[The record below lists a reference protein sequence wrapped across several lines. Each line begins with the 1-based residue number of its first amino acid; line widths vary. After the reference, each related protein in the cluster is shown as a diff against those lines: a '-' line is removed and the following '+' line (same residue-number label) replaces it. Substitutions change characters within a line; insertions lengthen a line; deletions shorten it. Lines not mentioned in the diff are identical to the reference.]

1 MVTQSTD
8 IEMKEELE
16 FSDAKEEATYWRQMK
31 EEYVQKLQEIRD
43 EYDDF
48 QEGSR
53 ELEAELEAQLEQSES
68 RIKELLAIKQRLEEE
83 NETLKEKLD
92 STQSEAYVQITALQ
106 DENAK
111 LRAIKDEMQK
121 YIRELEQSNDDLERA
136 KRATVCSLEDF
147 EQRLNQAIERNA
159 FLENELDEKEE
170 LVVTVQRLK
179 DESRDLKAELAVS
192 SKVNPAT
199 KTAIEEANDEF
210 KENNHFLERNA
221 DSVDNATN
229 TTPLQVKEVRDR
241 INGRLHHPASAPTN
255 SFTPNPALTPSAR
268 ISALNIVGDLLRKV
282 GALESKLAS
291 CRNYVQDHPRSS
303 KSSHHISSGTNT
315 DSPREKKKGR
325 PSSQHGVHGL
335 VKVVV

>member
-1 MVTQSTD
+1 MVTPNTD
-8 IEMKEELE
+8 IEMGEDLE
-16 FSDAKEEATYWRQMK
+16 FTDAKEEALYWRQMA
-31 EEYVQKLQEIRD
+31 ENYAQKLQEIRD
-43 EYDDF
+43 EYDEF

-53 ELEAELEAQLEQSES
+53 ELEAELEAQLEQSEN
-68 RIKELLAIKQRLEEE
+68 RIKEFIAIKQRLEDE
-83 NETLKEKLD
+83 NDSLKDKLD
-92 STQSEAYVQITALQ
+92 STQNEAYVQITALQ
-106 DENAK
+106 DDNAK
-111 LRAIKDEMQK
+111 LKAIKDEMQK

-192 SKVNPAT
+192 SKVNPET
-199 KTAIEEANDEF
+199 KNAVEEANDEY
-210 KENNHFLERNA
+210 KENKHLIERNT

-229 TTPLQVKEVRDR
+229 TTPLQIREVRER
-241 INGRLHHPASAPTN
+241 LSGRVGSTGSTPN
-255 SFTPNPALTPSAR
+255 SSFVPNPALTPSAR

-291 CRNYVQDHPRSS
+291 CRNYVQDHPRST
-303 KSSHHISSGTNT
+303 KPSHHGSQI
-315 DSPREKKKGR
+315 DSPRDQKKSGR